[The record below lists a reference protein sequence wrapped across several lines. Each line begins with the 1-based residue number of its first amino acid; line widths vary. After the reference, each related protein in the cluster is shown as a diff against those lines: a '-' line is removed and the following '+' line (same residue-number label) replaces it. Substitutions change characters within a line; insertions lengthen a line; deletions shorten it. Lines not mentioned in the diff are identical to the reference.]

1 VENPLLI
8 CDNMMTEWML
18 NSNTQ
23 TLDLVVGTHG
33 LGSRVRKLLLGPSEP
48 FERKLGMNVA
58 ALEIEG

>member
-1 VENPLLI
+1 
-8 CDNMMTEWML
+8 MMTEWML